1 MWFIYI
7 LVLHVYLYRGY
18 LHIYVYICVC
28 VCVVGLA
35 FWYMRAETISE
46 LSGTS
51 FITHSCCRVHGMP
64 QGYIGRSWSRV
75 GREGKRDPGALP
87 FSGFESGVLEFRGFL
102 FIGLFQAWE
111 QELWVGEGRRVTHV
125 VSYLSYLGISER
137 GTFMGGGGLVSCPLV
152 LLVAVSYGWQ
162 PVYSRGMSFEKHT
175 SEA

>member
-1 MWFIYI
+1 MSIHTFICDLYIFWYYMCIYI
-7 LVLHVYLYRGY
+7 GG
-18 LHIYVYICVC
+18 IYIYMCIYVC

-75 GREGKRDPGALP
+75 GREGKGDPGALP

-102 FIGLFQAWE
+102 FIGLFQA
-111 QELWVGEGRRVTHV
+111 
-125 VSYLSYLGISER
+125 
-137 GTFMGGGGLVSCPLV
+137 
-152 LLVAVSYGWQ
+152 
-162 PVYSRGMSFEKHT
+162 
-175 SEA
+175 